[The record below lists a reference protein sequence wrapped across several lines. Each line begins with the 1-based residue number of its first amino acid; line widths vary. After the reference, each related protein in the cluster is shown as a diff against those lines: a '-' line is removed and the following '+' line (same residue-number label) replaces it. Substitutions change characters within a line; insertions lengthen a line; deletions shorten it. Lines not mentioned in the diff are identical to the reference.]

1 MDQSEQLALSC
12 IFSQDG
18 FVKFSWKFGGE
29 KTLSDLDHCRVV
41 LRALAHFHAYSTV
54 IQVRLA
60 GQLSQISD
68 LTTKYSERQ

>member
-1 MDQSEQLALSC
+1 MPIIWKANKVLWIIVSS

-54 IQVRLA
+54 IQVTLLCPVQVLY
-60 GQLSQISD
+60 GP
-68 LTTKYSERQ
+68 

>member
-1 MDQSEQLALSC
+1 MDFLASFAY
-12 IFSQDG
+12 ISRKPINYYGSQDG

-54 IQVRLA
+54 IQVRDITA
-60 GQLSQISD
+60 
-68 LTTKYSERQ
+68 LTVL